1 MPNTFGDMA
10 VQYMWH
16 MPYQTFMLKNKK
28 KYNRFNQKTKKI
40 KNFLFLVDMP
50 SILNCHL
57 IICVK
62 GNLCIFHI

>member
-16 MPYQTFMLKNKK
+16 MPYQTFMFKNKK

-40 KNFLFLVDMP
+40 NNF
-50 SILNCHL
+50 
-57 IICVK
+57 
-62 GNLCIFHI
+62 